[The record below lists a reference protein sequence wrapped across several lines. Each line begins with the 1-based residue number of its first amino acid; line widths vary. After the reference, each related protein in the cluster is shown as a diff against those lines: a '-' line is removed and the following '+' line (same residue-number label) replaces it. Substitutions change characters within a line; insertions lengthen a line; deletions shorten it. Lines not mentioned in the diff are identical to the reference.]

1 MAVGGPAPGPLVRG
15 WRVADAA
22 DGGPGSGVRGRVR
35 PAVGRR
41 ARPAPPAPAPEA
53 FEKAEENGEEHIH
66 DRPAKERENE
76 PADPDSAIAG
86 GQGHT

>member
-1 MAVGGPAPGPLVRG
+1 MAGRPGAAPAPP
-15 WRVADAA
+15 
-22 DGGPGSGVRGRVR
+22 P
-35 PAVGRR
+35 P
-41 ARPAPPAPAPEA
+41 PPPPAPAPEA